1 MDSYYAEAVLAKIN
15 IQGVIYSNEKSI
27 RHSQL
32 LDQQLIGA
40 EVCFGEKG
48 EEVTEM
54 EM

>member
-1 MDSYYAEAVLAKIN
+1 MDSYYAEAVLAKVN
-15 IQGVIYSNEKSI
+15 IWGVIKSNEKPI
-27 RHSQL
+27 RYSEL
-32 LDQQLIGA
+32 LDQQLIRA